1 MSDTKLKPIENIGY
15 GLGDF
20 GSNVVFQTIL
30 ILLPAFYTDVFGL
43 APAAMGTMFLA
54 VRLLDT
60 VTDPIMGMVA
70 DNTNTKWGKFRPYLL
85 WFAIPFSVVFV
96 FTFITPDFSENG
108 KLAYAYL
115 TYAALMVLYTV
126 VNIPYCALGGVIT
139 SDSQE
144 RVSANSYRFFIAT
157 SAGVLISYFAPD
169 LIEYFG
175 NGNEQDGYP
184 YAMSVFG
191 VLAILAFF
199 GCFALTKERVKQVA
213 PTKGSLSVDFKT
225 LLKNDQWLV
234 VALLFLVLL
243 VPIVL
248 RGASQVYYVKWFIGD
263 AELIAAFLT
272 TGTFCQMIGA
282 GFASSLTKKLGKV
295 PAYILVQS
303 IIVVG
308 SIALYFVSSSNLYV
322 IFILFGVV
330 NFFVQMGAPI
340 LFTMAADT
348 VEYGELKTGRRVTGL
363 VFSGALFALK
373 LGVAV
378 GGWLI
383 GLILAYY
390 GYDGKAEAQSPE
402 ASQGIV
408 LSLTLFPAIGHF
420 LLIPIVSF
428 YKLNKKR
435 CDEIRVELDQK
446 TDS

>member
-1 MSDTKLKPIENIGY
+1 MSDTKLKPIEKIGY

-85 WFAIPFSVVFV
+85 WFALPFSVVFV

-175 NGNEQDGYP
+175 NGNEQNGYP

-213 PTKGSLSVDFKT
+213 STKGSLSVDFRT

-263 AELIAAFLT
+263 ADLIAAFLT

-308 SIALYFVSSSNLYV
+308 SIVLYFVSNSNLYA

-373 LGVAV
+373 LGVAM

-402 ASQGIV
+402 AIQGIV

-428 YKLNKKR
+428 YKLKKKR
-435 CDEIRVELDQK
+435 CDEIRAELDQK

>member
-1 MSDTKLKPIENIGY
+1 M
-15 GLGDF
+15 
-20 GSNVVFQTIL
+20 
-30 ILLPAFYTDVFGL
+30 
-43 APAAMGTMFLA
+43 
-54 VRLLDT
+54 
-60 VTDPIMGMVA
+60 
-70 DNTNTKWGKFRPYLL
+70 
-85 WFAIPFSVVFV
+85 
-96 FTFITPDFSENG
+96 
-108 KLAYAYL
+108 
-115 TYAALMVLYTV
+115 
-126 VNIPYCALGGVIT
+126 
-139 SDSQE
+139 
-144 RVSANSYRFFIAT
+144 
-157 SAGVLISYFAPD
+157 
-169 LIEYFG
+169 
-175 NGNEQDGYP
+175 
-184 YAMSVFG
+184 
-191 VLAILAFF
+191 
-199 GCFALTKERVKQVA
+199 
-213 PTKGSLSVDFKT
+213 
-225 LLKNDQWLV
+225 

-263 AELIAAFLT
+263 AEMIAAFLT

-308 SIALYFVSSSNLYV
+308 SIALYFVSNSNLYA

-402 ASQGIV
+402 AIQGIV

-428 YKLNKKR
+428 YKLNKSR
-435 CDEIRVELDQK
+435 CDEIRAQLDQK
-446 TDS
+446 ADA

>member
-1 MSDTKLKPIENIGY
+1 MSDTKLKPIEKIGY

-60 VTDPIMGMVA
+60 VTYPIMGMVA

-115 TYAALMVLYTV
+115 TYSALMVLYTV

-175 NGNEQDGYP
+175 NGKEQDGYP

-191 VLAILAFF
+191 ILAILTFF

-213 PTKGSLSVDFKT
+213 STRGSLSVDFKT

-308 SIALYFVSSSNLYV
+308 SIALYFLSKSNLYA

-390 GYDGKAEAQSPE
+390 GYDGKAETQSPE
-402 ASQGIV
+402 AIQGIV

-435 CDEIRVELDQK
+435 CDEIRAELDQK

>member
-1 MSDTKLKPIENIGY
+1 MSDTKLKPIEKIGY

-60 VTDPIMGMVA
+60 VTDPFMGMVA

-213 PTKGSLSVDFKT
+213 STKGSLSVDFKT

-308 SIALYFVSSSNLYV
+308 SIALYFVSSSNLYA

-402 ASQGIV
+402 AIQGIV

-435 CDEIRVELDQK
+435 CDEIRAELDQK
-446 TDS
+446 TVS

>member
-1 MSDTKLKPIENIGY
+1 MSDTKLKPIEKIGY

-85 WFAIPFSVVFV
+85 WFALPFSVVFV

-175 NGNEQDGYP
+175 NGNEQNGYP

-213 PTKGSLSVDFKT
+213 STKGSLSVDFRT

-263 AELIAAFLT
+263 ADLIAAFLT

-308 SIALYFVSSSNLYV
+308 SIVLYFVSNSNLYA

-373 LGVAV
+373 LGVAM

-402 ASQGIV
+402 AIQGIV

-435 CDEIRVELDQK
+435 CDEIRAELDQK

>member
-1 MSDTKLKPIENIGY
+1 MSDTKLKPIEKIGY

-108 KLAYAYL
+108 KLAYAYP

-213 PTKGSLSVDFKT
+213 STKGSLSVDFKT

-308 SIALYFVSSSNLYV
+308 SIALYFVSNSNLYA

-402 ASQGIV
+402 AIQGIV

-435 CDEIRVELDQK
+435 CDEIRAELDQK

>member
-1 MSDTKLKPIENIGY
+1 MSDKKLKPIEKIGY

-199 GCFALTKERVKQVA
+199 GCFALTKERVKQVTA
-213 PTKGSLSVDFKT
+213 TKGSLSVDFKT

-282 GFASSLTKKLGKV
+282 GFASTLTKKLGKV

-308 SIALYFVSSSNLYV
+308 SIALYFVSNSNLYA

-402 ASQGIV
+402 AIQGIV

-428 YKLNKKR
+428 YKLNKSR
-435 CDEIRVELDQK
+435 CDEIRAQLDQK
-446 TDS
+446 ADA

>member
-1 MSDTKLKPIENIGY
+1 
-15 GLGDF
+15 
-20 GSNVVFQTIL
+20 
-30 ILLPAFYTDVFGL
+30 
-43 APAAMGTMFLA
+43 
-54 VRLLDT
+54 
-60 VTDPIMGMVA
+60 
-70 DNTNTKWGKFRPYLL
+70 
-85 WFAIPFSVVFV
+85 
-96 FTFITPDFSENG
+96 
-108 KLAYAYL
+108 
-115 TYAALMVLYTV
+115 MVLYTV

-213 PTKGSLSVDFKT
+213 STKGSLSVDFKT

-308 SIALYFVSSSNLYV
+308 SIALYFVSSSNLYA

-402 ASQGIV
+402 AIQGIV

-435 CDEIRVELDQK
+435 CDEIRAELDQK
-446 TDS
+446 TVS

>member
-1 MSDTKLKPIENIGY
+1 MSETCLKPIEKIGY

-43 APAAMGTMFLA
+43 APAAMGLMFLA
-54 VRLLDT
+54 VRLIDT

-70 DNTNTKWGKFRPYLL
+70 DNTNTRWGKFRPYLL
-85 WFAIPFSVVFV
+85 WFAIPFAVVFV
-96 FTFITPDFSENG
+96 LTFITPDFSESG

-115 TYAALMVLYTV
+115 TYALLMVLYTV
-126 VNIPYCALGGVIT
+126 VNIPYCALGGVMT

-157 SAGVLISYFAPD
+157 SAGVLISFFGPGLVD
-169 LIEYFG
+169 HFG
-175 NGNEQDGYP
+175 NGNQQEGYP

-191 VLAILAFF
+191 VLAIFAFF
-199 GCFALTKERVKQVA
+199 GCFKLTKERVKQVA
-213 PTKGSLSVDFKT
+213 PTKGSFGLDFKT

-234 VALLFLVLL
+234 VAALFLILL
-243 VPIVL
+243 IPIVL
-248 RGASQVYYVKWFIGD
+248 RGASQVYYVKWFMEKP
-263 AELIAAFLT
+263 ELIAAFLT
-272 TGTFCQMIGA
+272 TGTFCQMVGA
-282 GFASSLTKKLGKV
+282 GFASPLTRKLGKV
-295 PAYILVQS
+295 PSYVLVQA
-303 IIVVG
+303 IIVLG
-308 SIALYFVSSSNLYV
+308 SIALYFVSSTNV
-322 IFILFGVV
+322 WMIFILFGLI

-373 LGVAV
+373 LGVAI

-383 GLILAYY
+383 GLALAYY
-390 GYDGKAEAQSPE
+390 GYDGQAE
-402 ASQGIV
+402 SQNPSAVRGIL

-420 LLIPIVSF
+420 LLIPIVCL

-435 CDEIRVELDQK
+435 CDEIRAELDQQA
-446 TDS
+446 SA

>member
-1 MSDTKLKPIENIGY
+1 MSDTKLKPIEKIGY

-213 PTKGSLSVDFKT
+213 STKGSLSVDFKT

-308 SIALYFVSSSNLYV
+308 SIALYFVSSSNLYA

-402 ASQGIV
+402 AIQGIV

-435 CDEIRVELDQK
+435 CDEIRAELDQK
-446 TDS
+446 TVS